1 MRLKVEV
8 PSITDLATT
17 TAYNVIEDKIPN
29 VSDLVK
35 KTDYEGKNIRNGKNI
50 SLLLT
55 MINSWIVYFTQR

>member
-55 MINSWIVYFTQR
+55 MINS

>member
-17 TAYNVIEDKIPN
+17 TVYNVIEDKIPN

-55 MINSWIVYFTQR
+55 MINS

>member
-35 KTDYEGKNIRNGKNI
+35 KTDYEEKNIRNGKNI

-55 MINSWIVYFTQR
+55 MINS

>member
-17 TAYNVIEDKIPN
+17 TVYNVIEDKIPN

>member
-8 PSITDLATT
+8 LSITDLATT

-35 KTDYEGKNIRNGKNI
+35 KTDHEGKNIRNGKNI

-55 MINSWIVYFTQR
+55 MINS